1 MVFNLYVKQ
10 RILFYH
16 SEGFRAPTITQ
27 KLRKEGIIVS
37 RRGVGKVITRYYLS
51 GNISRRPDSGRP
63 SKITAEIKR
72 IVDLQMEAN
81 NETTAVQMHAHL
93 VKTGHNLSLATIL
106 RCCSSLG
113 WTFRGSAYCQLIRD
127 VNKTK
132 RLEWAK
138 ENLGGKF
145 EDVIFSGECSIQLET
160 HWRFCCRKQGQRPKP
175 KPR

>member
-27 KLRKEGIIVS
+27 KLREEGIIVS
-37 RRGVGKVITRYYLS
+37 RRGVSKFITRYCIS
-51 GNISRRPDSGRP
+51 GNIGRRPGSGRP

-72 IVDLQMEAN
+72 MVDLQMEAD
-81 NETTAVQMHAHL
+81 NETTALQMHAHL

-106 RCCSSLG
+106 RCRTSLG
-113 WTFRGSAYCQLIRD
+113 WTFRRSAYCQLIQD

-145 EDVIFSGECSIQLET
+145 QFAISVQDSVT
-160 HWRFCCRKQGQRPKP
+160 W
-175 KPR
+175 